1 MDKKKI
7 NNRKKK
13 HAFFQEPK
21 LWVLA
26 FTSVLIMTILV
37 ITLSVTLHRPHVDD
51 DPPFTDPDAT
61 TDSVQTGTDDPY
73 IRKDGYYTFLL
84 AGIDDVSMSTDV
96 LMLASL
102 DTESGKIN
110 VVQIPRDTFINK
122 SVLGYK
128 NATRVNS
135 IFTVEYNYHRNQ
147 GVNATNARK
156 LAMITLKETLEESLC
171 LKIDEY
177 VLINTSG
184 FCEII
189 DALGGIYYDVPQD
202 MFYEDPY
209 QDLYI
214 DLKAGYQHLDGSECE
229 GLIRYRAGYAT
240 GDIGRVELREDFLM
254 AAFVQIK
261 ENITAAGMAKLIPT
275 FFSKMKTSMS
285 LNDMLAYTKEV
296 YAIDAENIAFCTIGG
311 AVVQNPNTG
320 KWIYYCLNKEAA
332 LRDVNACLNVYETDI
347 DKSVFDKKGLFTDA
361 VNGDNAYINDYYSSP
376 YESN

>member
-13 HAFFQEPK
+13 HTFFQEPK
-21 LWVLA
+21 LWALA

-51 DPPFTDPDAT
+51 DPPFTDPEAT
-61 TDSVQTGTDDPY
+61 TNSVQTGAEDPY

-147 GVNATNARK
+147 GVSATNAKK

-189 DALGGIYYDVPQD
+189 DALGGIYYNVPQD

-214 DLKAGYQHLDGSECE
+214 DLKAGYQHLDGNACE

-296 YAIDAENIAFCTIGG
+296 YAIDAENIAFRTLGG

-332 LRDVNACLNVYETDI
+332 LRDVNESLNVYETDI
-347 DKSVFDKKGLFTDA
+347 DESVFDKKGLFTDA
-361 VNGDNAYINDYYSSP
+361 VNEDNAYINDYYSSS

>member
-1 MDKKKI
+1 MDKKQSNHQ
-7 NNRKKK
+7 NNIQRLL
-13 HAFFQEPK
+13 QEPK
-21 LWVLA
+21 LWILASVSLLVLA
-26 FTSVLIMTILV
+26 IV
-37 ITLSVTLHRPHVDD
+37 ITTLSIALHRPHVDD
-51 DPPFTDPDAT
+51 DPPFTDPNAT
-61 TDSVQTGTDDPY
+61 TDSVQTGAEDPY
-73 IRKDGYYTFLL
+73 VRKEGYYTFLMV
-84 AGIDDVSMSTDV
+84 GIDDVSMSTDV

-102 DTESGKIN
+102 NTESAEIS

-122 SVLGYK
+122 TVLGYK

-147 GVNATNARK
+147 GVSAANARK

-177 VLINTSG
+177 VLINTSS

-240 GDIGRVELREDFLM
+240 GDIGRVELREDFLP

-261 ENITAAGMAKLIPT
+261 ENITVGNMLKLMPT
-275 FFSKMKTSMS
+275 FFSKVKTSMS

-296 YAIDAENIAFCTIGG
+296 YAVDAENISIRTIGG
-311 AVVQNPNTG
+311 SVVQNPNTG

-332 LRDVNACLNVYETDI
+332 LRDVNECLNVYETDI
-347 DKSVFDKKGLFTDA
+347 DESVFDKKGLFTDA

-376 YESN
+376 YKSN